1 VRASFVIIIQNSS
14 SLSKKRQIRSCSGQ
28 AQASDSAFFM
38 FRRVPSSKKHR
49 VGEERLTGMSHGS
62 TAGAASDSCAVTIS
76 IRIKKNRLELWSRKR
91 QKRSCGA
98 VVTAGQ
104 PTLPCDR
111 FVLQHLTS
119 STLQVFSAEIPP
131 AFLAFARLVTHKAY
145 IGPQPSRNKYHALIG
160 GCYTRNTNIVCNMII
175 YRAGP
180 KKFEALC

>member
-76 IRIKKNRLELWSRKR
+76 IRIKKKIDS
-91 QKRSCGA
+91 SCGA
-98 VVTAGQ
+98 GSDKREA
-104 PTLPCDR
+104 
-111 FVLQHLTS
+111 
-119 STLQVFSAEIPP
+119 A
-131 AFLAFARLVTHKAY
+131 ARWSLLV
-145 IGPQPSRNKYHALIG
+145 SLL
-160 GCYTRNTNIVCNMII
+160 
-175 YRAGP
+175 YRAIGSYYNT
-180 KKFEALC
+180 